1 MWLVFWGVLTPTGP
15 KPTILY
21 SNYRFVLELYLPLPK
36 NMDWPAAMANK
47 CLGFCLAFEDWWCQ
61 YEATVLVIQSLTKLK
76 SHAFD
81 IRRY

>member
-1 MWLVFWGVLTPTGP
+1 P

-61 YEATVLVIQSLTKLK
+61 YEAYER
-76 SHAFD
+76 HASTIKKEVKQRAPPGFN
-81 IRRY
+81 R